1 MIPSN
6 TTAVFYSGSTT
17 LLETEYRG
25 LIATQTTVVDSIAWG
40 IRGSAITVLDPK
52 MTIAAGTV
60 IPVKFSAIAATGSF
74 VAYI

>member
-1 MIPSN
+1 MVPSN

-17 LLETEYRG
+17 LLGADYRG

-40 IRGSAITVLDPK
+40 ISGSAITVLNPK
-52 MTIAAGTV
+52 MTIAAGTD

-74 VAYI
+74 VAYK